1 MIKFIKLSKVQRDS
15 RFSLD
20 EIWINESHVV
30 RLQSAPEMKKL
41 LEEGHMPQDLD
52 KSHDFTSIT
61 TNVGGITETHVV
73 VGSASAIAQRL
84 SHDKRNLLKG

>member
-73 VGSASAIAQRL
+73 VGSAPAIAQRL

>member
-1 MIKFIKLSKVQRDS
+1 
-15 RFSLD
+15 
-20 EIWINESHVV
+20 
-30 RLQSAPEMKKL
+30 MKKL

-73 VGSASAIAQRL
+73 VGSAPAIAQRL